1 MTKIVWAVLLVSL
14 TTSLSWAAPWDG
26 RRAPPEHQQ
35 RGPQPGQAPPGQA
48 PQPDRRMQR
57 DDRRDGALSEEERR
71 GLHRDLDRAN
81 RELYRRR

>member
-1 MTKIVWAVLLVSL
+1 MTKILLAVLLVSL
-14 TTSLSWAAPWDG
+14 TASVSWGAQWDG
-26 RRAPPEHQQ
+26 RRGPPEQQQ
-35 RGPQPGQAPPGQA
+35 RGPQPGQAGPGQA
-48 PQPDRRMQR
+48 PPPERRMQR